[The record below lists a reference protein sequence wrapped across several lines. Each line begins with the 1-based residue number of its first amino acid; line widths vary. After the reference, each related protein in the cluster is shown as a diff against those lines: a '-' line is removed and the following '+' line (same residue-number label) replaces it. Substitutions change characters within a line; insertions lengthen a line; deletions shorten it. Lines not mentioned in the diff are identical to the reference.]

1 MSGGA
6 PIKNAQVASDQLPDY
21 REVLLEPI
29 ASQYLPYAMLSNGL
43 VWLIVLLAAVSFPW
57 WPVAWFELP
66 QWAPLVPA
74 VLLALTVLWAILD
87 ARRRRW
93 ALRQHDL
100 LYHSGVL
107 WQKTVILPFARIQH
121 VETAAGP
128 LERKFGL
135 MRVKCF
141 TAGGMTTDL
150 TVVGLR
156 ADDAKRVRQ
165 YLLEQIR

>member
-1 MSGGA
+1 VNTQ
-6 PIKNAQVASDQLPDY
+6 IASHQLPDY
-21 REVLLEPI
+21 REVVLEPV
-29 ASQYLPYAMLSNGL
+29 APRYLPYAVMVNAAFWLLVLVGVL
-43 VWLIVLLAAVSFPW
+43 VWPR
-57 WPVAWFELP
+57 LP
-66 QWAPLVPA
+66 LDLFDVPA
-74 VLLALTVLWAILD
+74 WAAALPATLLGVSVLWSVLD

-93 ALRQHDL
+93 AVREHDL

-107 WQKTVILPFARIQH
+107 WRKTVILPFARIQH
-121 VETAAGP
+121 VETASGP
-128 LERKFGL
+128 LERRFDL

-156 ADDAKRVRQ
+156 SDDARRVRQ

>member
-1 MSGGA
+1 MR
-6 PIKNAQVASDQLPDY
+6 NAQVASDQLPDY
-21 REVLLEPI
+21 REVVLEPV
-29 ASQYLPYAMLSNGL
+29 APQYLPYAMLSNGL
-43 VWLIVLLAAVSFPW
+43 FWLIILLAIISFPW
-57 WPVAWFELP
+57 WPLDWFELP
-66 QWAPLVPA
+66 PWAPLPPSAFLIVSVFWS
-74 VLLALTVLWAILD
+74 VLDT
-87 ARRRRW
+87 RRRRW
-93 ALRQHDL
+93 ALREHDL

-150 TVVGLR
+150 NVVGLR
-156 ADDAKRVRQ
+156 AGEAKRVRQ